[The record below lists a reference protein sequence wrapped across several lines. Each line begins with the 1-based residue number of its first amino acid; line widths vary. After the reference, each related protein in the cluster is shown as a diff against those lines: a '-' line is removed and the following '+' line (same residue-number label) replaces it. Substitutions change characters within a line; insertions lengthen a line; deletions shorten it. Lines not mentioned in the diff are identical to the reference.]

1 MSLEAMLENNALC
14 QKLGVRYPICQAGM
28 FHVAYGRLAAAVSN
42 AGGLG
47 VIGSAYL
54 SGDELREQIRIV
66 KGESDK
72 PYGVDILFA
81 QVKSDDE
88 KAAEYTREVREAIDV
103 TFDEGAPVLV
113 SGLGNPAEVIPD
125 AHAAGMIVMSLVGTS
140 RQAEK
145 VAASGVDVVIA
156 SGHAGGGHVG
166 RIATIALVPK
176 VVDRVEVPV
185 LAAGGL
191 VDGRGLV
198 AAMALGASG
207 VWMGTRFI
215 ATTEARGHDNYKN
228 KIVEIDE
235 DGTVISR
242 GHSGK
247 PNRMIRNG
255 FTQSWEGREAEI
267 RPYPMQM
274 IEVGNPASQAGRIE
288 GDVENGVLPAGQ
300 GSGIIEAVEPAGK
313 IVADI
318 MEEAREVLR
327 RFEALAQ
334 RERAGA

>member
-1 MSLEAMLENNALC
+1 MALDAMLENNVIC
-14 QKLGVRYPICQAGM
+14 RKLGIRYPICQAGM

-54 SGDELREQIRIV
+54 SGEELREQIKIV

-81 QVKSDDE
+81 QVQTE
-88 KAAEYTREVREAIDV
+88 EGKAADYTRAVQEAIDV

-113 SGLGNPAEVIPD
+113 SGLGNPAAVVPD
-125 AHAAGMIVMSLVGTS
+125 AHAAGMTVMSLVGTS
-140 RQAEK
+140 RQAQK

-176 VVDRVEVPV
+176 VVDALDIPV

-191 VDGRGLV
+191 VDGRGLI
-198 AAMALGASG
+198 AALAMGAVG

-215 ATTEARGHDNYKN
+215 ATEEARGHDNYKN

-235 DGTVISR
+235 DGTIVSR

-247 PNRMIRNG
+247 PNRMIRNA

-267 RPYPMQM
+267 KPYPLQM
-274 IEVGNPASQAGRIE
+274 IEVGNPASQLGRIE
-288 GDVENGVLPAGQ
+288 GDVEHGVLPAGQ
-300 GSGIIEAVEPAGK
+300 GAGNIDAVEPAGK
-313 IVADI
+313 IVEDI
-318 MEEAREVLR
+318 MAEAREVLR
-327 RFEALAQ
+327 GFEALS
-334 RERAGA
+334 R

>member
-1 MSLEAMLENNALC
+1 MSLDAILEDNALC
-14 QKLGVRYPICQAGM
+14 RRLGIRYPICQAGM

-54 SGDELREQIRIV
+54 SGAQLREQIRIV
-66 KGESDK
+66 KGETDK

-81 QVKSDDE
+81 RVATTDGR
-88 KAAEYTREVREAIDV
+88 AAEYTQSVKEAIEV

-113 SGLGNPAEVIPD
+113 SGLGDPVAVVPD
-125 AHAAGMIVMSLVGTS
+125 AHDLGMTVMSLIGTS
-140 RQAEK
+140 RQAER
-145 VAASGVDVVIA
+145 VVQSGVDVVIA

-166 RIATIALVPK
+166 RIATVVLVPK
-176 VVDRVEVPV
+176 VVDVVPVPV

-198 AAMALGASG
+198 AALALGASG

-215 ATTEARGHDNYKN
+215 ATEEARGHDNYKG

-247 PNRMIRNG
+247 PNRMIRNR
-255 FTQSWEGREAEI
+255 FTDYWAGREAEI
-267 RPYPMQM
+267 KDYPLQM
-274 IEVGNPASQAGRIE
+274 IEVGNPASQRGRIE
-288 GDVENGVLPAGQ
+288 GDTENGVLPAGQ
-300 GSGIIEAVEPAGK
+300 GAGMISKVQPAADVVNEIIA
-313 IVADI
+313 
-318 MEEAREVLR
+318 EARDVLNG
-327 RFEALAQ
+327 FETAA
-334 RERAGA
+334 AGAANK